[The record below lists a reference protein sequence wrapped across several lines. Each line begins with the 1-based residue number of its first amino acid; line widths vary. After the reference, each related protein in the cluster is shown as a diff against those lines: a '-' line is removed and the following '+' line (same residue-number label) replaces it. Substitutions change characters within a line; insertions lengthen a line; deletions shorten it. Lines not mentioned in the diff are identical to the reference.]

1 MLYEYFKFT
10 LSTLIPPVDMD
21 GIMLVG
27 VEEDADSQI
36 LTKFRHDIYQ
46 MEFKQETHIIITT

>member
-1 MLYEYFKFT
+1 MLYQYFKFT
-10 LSTLIPPVDMD
+10 LSTLIPPMNMD

-36 LTKFRHDIYQ
+36 LIKFRHDIYQ
-46 MEFKQETHIIITT
+46 MEFKQVTQMIITT